1 MPSKKKKYNARF
13 PPARVKK
20 IMQTDEDVGKVA
32 AAVPVI
38 ISRALELFI
47 ESLIKKTSETTQS
60 RNAKTLTATHIK
72 QTIHS
77 ERKFDFLR
85 DLVATVPDHQVE
97 DETESSTNHKRN
109 YTPRQR
115 KEKDKTVKRRK
126 KKTSSESSEAEEEED
141 DESTETDEECNNDPT
156 HLYEASTSKMT
167 HHPAALLNSSS
178 QPMALPQPM
187 ASPFPH
193 IPPGYSS
200 HNQNVDSNIAQP
212 INLCIKEEPNNL
224 NTTSDQGQSSRREP
238 EQSAPHFPNSV
249 SPVRIPVG
257 GGPSLPFSGLPP
269 FKAVPGTS
277 AMLGTTGSLAS
288 LASFTPSVPVTQED
302 DDYDS

>member
-47 ESLIKKTSETTQS
+47 ESLIRKTSETTQS
-60 RNAKTLTATHIK
+60 KNAKTLTATHIK

-85 DLVATVPDHQVE
+85 DLVVTVPDHQAE
-97 DETESSTNHKRN
+97 DETEPSTNHKRS
-109 YTPRQR
+109 YAPRQR
-115 KEKDKTVKRRK
+115 KEKDKNSKRRK

-156 HLYEASTSKMT
+156 HLYEASTSKVT
-167 HHPAALLNSSS
+167 PHPAGLPTSPS
-178 QPMALPQPM
+178 QPMALPNQLATPY
-187 ASPFPH
+187 PYL
-193 IPPGYSS
+193 PGYGSN
-200 HNQNVDSNIAQP
+200 HQNIDSDIAQP
-212 INLCIKEEPNNL
+212 INLCTKEEPNNL
-224 NTTSDQGQSSRREP
+224 NTSDQGQSVSR
-238 EQSAPHFPNSV
+238 EQGQSFPHMPPNL
-249 SPVRIPVG
+249 SPVGTSVRDP
-257 GGPSLPFSGLPP
+257 PSLPPSGLHP

-277 AMLGTTGSLAS
+277 AMLGATGNLAS
-288 LASFTPSVPVTQED
+288 LASFMPAVPVTQED
-302 DDYDS
+302 DDYDT

>member
-47 ESLIKKTSETTQS
+47 ESLIRKTSETTQS

-85 DLVATVPDHQVE
+85 DLVAAVPDHQVE
-97 DETESSTNHKRN
+97 EETDSSTNHKRT
-109 YTPRQR
+109 YAPRQR
-115 KEKDKTVKRRK
+115 KEKDKNVKRRK

-156 HLYEASTSKMT
+156 HLYEASTSQVT
-167 HHPAALLNSSS
+167 PHPAALMTSSS
-178 QPMALPQPM
+178 QPMALPQPL
-187 ASPFPH
+187 ASPYPQ
-193 IPPGYSS
+193 IPGY
-200 HNQNVDSNIAQP
+200 NPQNIDSNIAQP
-212 INLCIKEEPNNL
+212 INLCMKEEPNNSSS
-224 NTTSDQGQSSRREP
+224 TCDQGQSSSQEP
-238 EQSAPHFPNSV
+238 GQSAPHLPNSLSSV
-249 SPVRIPVG
+249 RMPVRGI
-257 GGPSLPFSGLPP
+257 PSLHPSGLPP

-277 AMLGTTGSLAS
+277 AMLGATGSLAS
-288 LASFTPSVPVTQED
+288 FMSSVTNTQED
-302 DDYDS
+302 DDYDT